1 METLNPARM
10 QKVLQLKVYSFLPSA
25 TEMVYAL
32 GLGDQLYGVTNE
44 CDYPPEARSK
54 PVVVQSLLD
63 PSSMTQGEID
73 WRVVNDI
80 SHGHG
85 LYRIN
90 RDLLV
95 KDKPDVV
102 ITQELCDVCSVSL
115 RDVLKTV
122 AELAKECEV
131 ISLEP
136 HGLEGVLDD
145 IATVGGAC
153 GVEGRAAEMVDS
165 LRTRIDFVRDRAKG
179 LPRKRVFCAEWY
191 DPLFAPGHWIPEM
204 VNIAGGVEV
213 AGRSGEDSRKVDWS
227 EVAACDPEVVVL
239 IPCGFG
245 VERAVSDV
253 GLLTKL
259 EGWSGIA
266 AVRAGDVYAA
276 DGSSYFSRPGPRL
289 VDGLEMLAKMIHPE
303 VFGWD
308 VPPTKAVRLG
318 LGPDEPAMTPGPGRG
333 ASARRSLQI

>member
-10 QKVLQLKVYSFLPSA
+10 PKFPQLKVYSFLPSA
-25 TEMVYAL
+25 TEIVYSL

-63 PSSMTQGEID
+63 PSKMAQGEID

-90 RDLLV
+90 RDLLL
-95 KDKPDVV
+95 KDKPDLV

-115 RDVLKTV
+115 RDVLKTI
-122 AELAKECEV
+122 AELANECEV

-145 IATVGGAC
+145 IVTVGDAC
-153 GVEGRAAEMVDS
+153 GVEGRAGVLVES
-165 LRTRIDFVRDRAKG
+165 LRARIASVRDRARD

-191 DPLFAPGHWIPEM
+191 DPLFAPGHWVPEM
-204 VNIAGGVEV
+204 VDIAGGVEV
-213 AGRSGEDSRKVDWS
+213 AGRSGEESRKVGWS
-227 EVAACDPEVVVL
+227 EVAARDPEVVVL

-245 VERAVSDV
+245 VERAISDV
-253 GLLTKL
+253 GLLTRL
-259 EGWSGIA
+259 EGWNDIS
-266 AVRAGDVYAA
+266 AVRAGEVYAA

-289 VDGLEMLAKMIHPE
+289 VDGLEMLAKMVHPE

-308 VPPTKAVRLG
+308 VPPAKAVRLG
-318 LGPDEPAMTPGPGRG
+318 PGSDRPATTPGPGRE
-333 ASARRSLQI
+333 ASARRSLPI